1 MSSAQERFN
10 QWIQETGKLDLSS
23 KDDLLALYRAV
34 TELNRITLE
43 AAKGIEW

>member
-34 TELNRITLE
+34 TELNRITQE
-43 AAKGIEW
+43 AEKGIEW